1 MADIHYS
8 VGLPERHRG
17 AAAALYDEAFSAKL
31 RAAIPDDA
39 RLRVLAEGLN
49 LDRAIAAV
57 EGDELAGI
65 AGFHAGDTS
74 LTGGITFGSIRR
86 QVGLI
91 KSLRAVAVFALLER
105 RPAEDE
111 MLMDG
116 IVVRSASRGRGIGSR
131 LFATLEDYATQ
142 HGAERIRL
150 DVVDTNPGA
159 RRLYE
164 RLGFVATKTDRTP
177 YLTRL
182 MGFSASTTMVKH
194 LN

>member
-1 MADIHYS
+1 
-8 VGLPERHRG
+8 
-17 AAAALYDEAFSAKL
+17 LYDEAFSAKL
-31 RAAIPDDA
+31 RAAIPDDDA

-57 EGDELAGI
+57 QGDELVGI

-131 LFATLEDYATQ
+131 LFATLEDYARQ

-164 RLGFVATKTDRTP
+164 RLGFVATKTDRTH

-182 MGFSASTTMVKH
+182 MDFSASTTMVKH